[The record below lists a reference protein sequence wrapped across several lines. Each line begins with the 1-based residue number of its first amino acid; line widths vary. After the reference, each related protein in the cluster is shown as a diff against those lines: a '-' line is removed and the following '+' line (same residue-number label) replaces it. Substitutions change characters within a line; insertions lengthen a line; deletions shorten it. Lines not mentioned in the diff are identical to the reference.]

1 MRRVFVVGGNCF
13 ARECCTYIERM
24 AARDPDL
31 RLGGILGHNGYGRTN
46 DYRDYQGAFK
56 GEMEEFDFGEGD
68 CAVIGAAAPEIRVLI
83 YEDLKRKKVPLVNLI
98 DPSCIVYPYAQMG
111 EGNIFAP
118 FCTVSTQSRIGNANV
133 FNGFVSVGHDAV
145 IGDYNFFGPHSQVL
159 GGVRVGD
166 GNQLGAGA
174 VLLPLSRIGSRNRI
188 APLAAVY
195 KGCGDGSYYLGN
207 PARRVGSV

>member
-1 MRRVFVVGGNCF
+1 MRRIFVVGGDCF
-13 ARECCTYIERM
+13 ARECCTYVARM
-24 AARDPDL
+24 AAGDPDL
-31 RLGGILGHNGYGRTN
+31 CLGGILGHNGHGRTN
-46 DYRDYQGAFK
+46 DYRDYQGAFR
-56 GEMEEFDFGEGD
+56 GEMEEFAFAEGD
-68 CAVIGAAAPEIRVLI
+68 CAVIGAAAPAIRALI
-83 YEDLKRKKVPLVNLI
+83 YGDLKRKNVPLVNLI

-118 FCTVSTQSRIGNANV
+118 FCTVSTQTRIGNANV
-133 FNGFVSVGHDAV
+133 FNGFVPVGHDAV
-145 IGDYNFFGPHSQVL
+145 IGDFNFFGPHSQVL

-195 KGCGDGSYYLGN
+195 KGCGDDSYYLGN